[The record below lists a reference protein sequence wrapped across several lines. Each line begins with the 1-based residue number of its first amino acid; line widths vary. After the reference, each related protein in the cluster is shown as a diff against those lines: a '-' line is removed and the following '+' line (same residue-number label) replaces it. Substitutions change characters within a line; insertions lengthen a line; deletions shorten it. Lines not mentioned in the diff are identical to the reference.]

1 MNLPKTKFRTLA
13 LTVCIGLVAT
23 GCGSQQTK
31 PVSAMT
37 AAEKAQLA
45 QAKDTVNSVVDGA
58 IQAFNAA
65 ESNDVARYSQI
76 YFPDAKKDLAKLKE
90 MHKEFNPNKSGI
102 FDSGYSL
109 EQIKEQ
115 ASSLTQNVKKSEKT
129 KQLITTDLKE
139 VIDNQN
145 YIETLDLSK
154 FESKYKSLQS
164 DVKRLFKDLERAG
177 QFQGMEGDR
186 LQVLNDLRAF
196 EVSVIKEKYYNH
208 PQNELEGLPES
219 TLPVTYSEAQKR
231 LNTLSKTIESTP
243 RAMETIELREKEA
256 LKALTRAK
264 NTLKEINW
272 IDENTSK
279 GLEHIVLRYHK
290 PMDRA
295 FPDVLKEDHSEL
307 IFEDQVSKYSYLVTN
322 LKGSLQKELS
332 SMDEATIKAEA
343 QKIADKQTADLKKE
357 LEGQHG
363 QQLQKTSQQQEQ
375 AIAKAKQEEQA
386 RFDLEKKQ
394 IAEQNKLKVDAL
406 IAERDKLALDY
417 EQASLE
423 LSKLKEQQQL
433 AAEQK
438 RLKDEQDKLA
448 ASKAKEAPQKPE
460 PKQVAK
466 AESAPKAVQAQ
477 STSTAKKNSTAVAT
491 APVVTAP
498 KQPVSVSTPV
508 EAADDSGFGF
518 DFEIEDVDL

>member
-1 MNLPKTKFRTLA
+1 M
-13 LTVCIGLVAT
+13 
-23 GCGSQQTK
+23 S
-31 PVSAMT
+31 

-45 QAKDTVNSVVDGA
+45 QAKDTVNTVVDGA
-58 IQAFNAA
+58 IQAFNKA
-65 ESNDVARYSQI
+65 ESNDVARYSQV
-76 YFPDAKKDLAKLKE
+76 YFPDAKKDLSKLKE

-109 EQIKEQ
+109 EEIKEQ
-115 ASSLTQNVKKSEKT
+115 AAFLSQNVQKSEKT

-145 YIETLDLSK
+145 YIESLDLSK
-154 FESKYKSLQS
+154 FERKYKSLQS

-177 QFQGMEGDR
+177 QFQGLEGDR

-208 PQNELEGLPES
+208 PQNELEGLPDS
-219 TLPVTYSEAQKR
+219 TLPVTYAEAQKR

-243 RAMETIELREKEA
+243 RAMDTIKLREKEA

-295 FPDVLKEDHSEL
+295 FPNVLKEDHSEL

-332 SMDEATIKAEA
+332 SMDDATIKAEA

-363 QQLQKTSQQQEQ
+363 QQLQKTTQQQQE
-375 AIAKAKQEEQA
+375 AIAKAKQDEQA
-386 RFDLEKKQ
+386 RFDLEKKE
-394 IAEQNKLKVDAL
+394 IAEQHKQKVDAL

-423 LSKLKEQQQL
+423 LSKLKEQEQL

-448 ASKAKEAPQKPE
+448 ASQVKET
-460 PKQVAK
+460 
-466 AESAPKAVQAQ
+466 PKAAEAQ
-477 STSTAKKNSTAVAT
+477 TASTSKKNSTAVAA
-491 APVVTAP
+491 APVITAP

-508 EAADDSGFGF
+508 EATDDSSFGF